1 MPEDWGWLVDNWTA
15 CYRAT
20 AWNIE
25 TGLYQKGKGYSG
37 EACITLNVLE
47 VIYGPPL
54 DKIPIWFTGIDFPGC
69 LTYNQGGRFEQ
80 FKEIGLGQE
89 LVVFC
94 GQDKKD
100 SCWYSSKWGLFF
112 VGGEAALSL
121 DDKDLKA
128 LRKAAEK

>member
-1 MPEDWGWLVDNWTA
+1 MPDDWEWLVGNWDA

-25 TGLYQKGKGYSG
+25 TGLYQEGKGYSG

-54 DKIPIWFTGIDFPGC
+54 DKLPVWFT
-69 LTYNQGGRFEQ
+69 
-80 FKEIGLGQE
+80 
-89 LVVFC
+89 
-94 GQDKKD
+94 
-100 SCWYSSKWGLFF
+100 SKWGLFF

-121 DDKDLKA
+121 DVTDLKE
-128 LRKAAEK
+128 LRAAAENKKYRL